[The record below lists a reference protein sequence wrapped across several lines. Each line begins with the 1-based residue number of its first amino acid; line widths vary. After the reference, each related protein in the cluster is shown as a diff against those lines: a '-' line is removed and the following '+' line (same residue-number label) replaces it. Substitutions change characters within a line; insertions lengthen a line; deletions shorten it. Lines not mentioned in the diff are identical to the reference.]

1 MQRNLSKLKF
11 RVKKESFSPPNRNNI
26 DLRIFRVAWSKIME
40 DILSN
45 ENVLLVF
52 VDESAVTDCD
62 GRCYGRALPGIT
74 PVMNCPLSK
83 VKSTIVAIAILY
95 YGILYTFIDQSC
107 TGKEYARF
115 LTRQHNLSENIFVI

>member
-1 MQRNLSKLKF
+1 
-11 RVKKESFSPPNRNNI
+11 
-26 DLRIFRVAWSKIME
+26 ME

-95 YGILYTFIDQSC
+95 TFIDQSC